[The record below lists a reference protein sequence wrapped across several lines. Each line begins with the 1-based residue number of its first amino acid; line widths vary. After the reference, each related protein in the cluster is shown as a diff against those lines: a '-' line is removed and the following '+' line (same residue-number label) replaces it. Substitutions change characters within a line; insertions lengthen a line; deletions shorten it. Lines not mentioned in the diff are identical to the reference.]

1 MGKIFLDNRV
11 AQLLST
17 LRPLLYS
24 ERGSI
29 ALYAFRGF
37 RHRALMQ
44 EVGRLRE
51 RAFRAAGGGTGQDVD
66 VDADDF
72 AEDGYKQL
80 IAWDL
85 RREQIVGGYRYIRC
99 SARSMGHISTLHY
112 FRPSP
117 QFVALYLPHA
127 IEVGRSFVSPL
138 PDRHPLFAMEAL
150 WQGLGRV
157 VSAHASV
164 RYMFGKVTLY
174 RDYDDE
180 ARRLLMLFL
189 RKFFPPQSPLLQAR
203 TPFVEREGDDPF
215 TMEFF
220 DDNYTL
226 LRRLLHRYG
235 EQIPPMINA
244 YMRLSR
250 RMQVFDTVIN
260 TDFGNTYETAL
271 LMPIDD
277 VKDVIRQ
284 RYLI

>member
-1 MGKIFLDNRV
+1 
-11 AQLLST
+11 
-17 LRPLLYS
+17 
-24 ERGSI
+24 
-29 ALYAFRGF
+29 
-37 RHRALMQ
+37 
-44 EVGRLRE
+44 
-51 RAFRAAGGGTGQDVD
+51 
-66 VDADDF
+66 
-72 AEDGYKQL
+72 
-80 IAWDL
+80 
-85 RREQIVGGYRYIRC
+85 
-99 SARSMGHISTLHY
+99 MGHISTLHY

-226 LRRLLHRYG
+226 LRRLLHRAACCG
-235 EQIPPMINA
+235 QVLQTCSRKPCPREDD
-244 YMRLSR
+244 RLSR
-250 RMQVFDTVIN
+250 PCRRKCRGQAPPA
-260 TDFGNTYETAL
+260 GGCL
-271 LMPIDD
+271 LQS
-277 VKDVIRQ
+277 R
-284 RYLI
+284 